1 MIFFDGV
8 NDMITLSKENITDYL
23 KEKIPDLDYSK
34 PLIISAV
41 GEGSEEEDG
50 DGYINFV
57 FRVSDGKRKL
67 ILKQGRTEGRVAG
80 FKDMSLERT
89 AIEYDYMKI
98 GRVIVPEYLPELYFY
113 DDENLV
119 FAVEDVSY
127 LKISRFQLNK
137 SAMFPKMA
145 QQAAE
150 YLAKIHFYTSD
161 YYLDTEI
168 FRKLQIRFTNHKM
181 RRFFDDQ
188 TFINRDC
195 GDTGAVG
202 FELDPEYA
210 DDIRSMVF
218 DPRVVLERYK
228 LRELYMRKAEV
239 LLHADFHTSNIFV
252 DKEQMKVIDMEYTFF
267 GPAAYDLGYLESH
280 LLSQCVC
287 GAFRPFD
294 SLQDRIAF
302 VSYILATMQQVFTE
316 YCKVF
321 FDCWDN
327 DAKTFYQGIPGM
339 QEHVEKQ
346 LLQDMI
352 GFCANSNIFRCAGNI
367 NYPEY
372 DDLTDKEAK
381 RNATI
386 LSLQMDHKSIL
397 HREKYQN
404 IQEWIED
411 LLSMMKEFLANNGN

>member
-150 YLAKIHFYTSD
+150 
-161 YYLDTEI
+161 
-168 FRKLQIRFTNHKM
+168 
-181 RRFFDDQ
+181 
-188 TFINRDC
+188 
-195 GDTGAVG
+195 
-202 FELDPEYA
+202 
-210 DDIRSMVF
+210 
-218 DPRVVLERYK
+218 
-228 LRELYMRKAEV
+228 
-239 LLHADFHTSNIFV
+239 
-252 DKEQMKVIDMEYTFF
+252 
-267 GPAAYDLGYLESH
+267 
-280 LLSQCVC
+280 
-287 GAFRPFD
+287 
-294 SLQDRIAF
+294 
-302 VSYILATMQQVFTE
+302 
-316 YCKVF
+316 
-321 FDCWDN
+321 
-327 DAKTFYQGIPGM
+327 
-339 QEHVEKQ
+339 
-346 LLQDMI
+346 
-352 GFCANSNIFRCAGNI
+352 
-367 NYPEY
+367 
-372 DDLTDKEAK
+372 
-381 RNATI
+381 
-386 LSLQMDHKSIL
+386 
-397 HREKYQN
+397 
-404 IQEWIED
+404 
-411 LLSMMKEFLANNGN
+411 